1 MDDKKTYYV
10 TVEIGQRS
18 GEIRDHLEVNDANYD
33 FEIKATEEE
42 IERLERLFREAE
54 EEDFTTLVKAHIPF
68 LDNESQENVK
78 EDGTLRKIYRMIYQL
93 GTEETKRRMDESGM
107 IH

>member
-54 EEDFTTLVKAHIPF
+54 EEDFTTFVKAHIPF